1 MTTHTQTPPESAPAD
16 YGRPGSIEELSN
28 RFVVHPLS
36 SVVERIAI
44 RFGISA
50 NVVSFL
56 GLGSGLLAAWC
67 YYYQSQLSFV
77 IGGFLLMV
85 AWHIFD
91 GADGRIARAT
101 GTSSA
106 FGRIIDGMCDHLVFG
121 AVYFAFVFY
130 LLKTGH
136 SNSVWLLAIAAALS
150 HAVQAA
156 GYEERRQK
164 YQRRHKGVG
173 RDEVNA
179 KLLDVEG
186 GSSGLAKLYDA
197 AQRIVSGGTSPL
209 DGVLDNLRREGKP
222 EAARQ
227 VIDKTGIIV
236 KGWALL
242 NANNRTIMIAIM
254 ALIGMPALY
263 FIYEIVVLNIVL
275 IALIVFE
282 RSAEKRI
289 AAQAA
294 S

>member
-1 MTTHTQTPPESAPAD
+1 MTAQTQTPPESAPAE

-28 RFVVHPLS
+28 RLIIHPLS
-36 SVVERIAI
+36 SVVERVAI
-44 RFGISA
+44 QFGISA
-50 NVVSFL
+50 NIVSFL
-56 GLGSGLLAAWC
+56 GLGSGLLAALC

-77 IGGFLLMV
+77 LGGFLLMV

-136 SNSVWLLAIAAALS
+136 SNSVWPLAIGAALS
-150 HAVQAA
+150 HAVQSA

-164 YQRRHKGVG
+164 YQRRHKGVA

-179 KLLDVEG
+179 RLFDVEG
-186 GSSGLAKLYDA
+186 SSSGLVKLYDT
-197 AQRIVSGGTSPL
+197 AQRFVSGGESTL
-209 DGVLDNLRREGKP
+209 DGVLEKLRRENNSDV
-222 EAARQ
+222 ARRL
-227 VIDKTGIIV
+227 IDKTGMIV
-236 KGWALL
+236 KAWALL
-242 NANNRTIMIAIM
+242 NANNRTIMIAVM
-254 ALIGMPALY
+254 ALIGMPVLY
-263 FIYEIVVLNIVL
+263 FIYEIVVLNVVL
-275 IALIVFE
+275 IALIIFE